1 MKKNEKGIGGRQ
13 VRFSKPVAAIAL
25 FLFFFSLTLLY
36 TYAAGS
42 FQMLTDRTLFAL
54 LSFIRIDGSL
64 LILFSLGGILPIL
77 FPGPEKKRKRR
88 IKGILLYG
96 FAIVWGIFLTI
107 FTVFI
112 DVIAGGNL

>member
-1 MKKNEKGIGGRQ
+1 VK
-13 VRFSKPVAAIAL
+13 FSKPAAAIAL
-25 FLFFFSLTLLY
+25 FLFFFSLALLY

-54 LSFIRIDGSL
+54 LSLTRIDGSL
-64 LILFSLGGILPIL
+64 LILFSLGGVLLIL
-77 FPGPEKKRKRR
+77 FSGTGKKQKRH

-107 FTVFI
+107 FTAFI
-112 DVIAGGNL
+112 GIIAGGNL